1 MAGEELIR
9 MASLDGRSNFP
20 EHRLDLRCTNV
31 LVHCR
36 DPVNQIVA
44 AVEDV

>member
-1 MAGEELIR
+1 
-9 MASLDGRSNFP
+9 MASLDGKSNFP
-20 EHRLDLRCTNV
+20 EHRLDLRYTNV